1 MPAVKQLKLI
11 NLLLVNL
18 LSRLHTVCS
27 VIVLDVKMEV
37 SASFVT
43 EKVDNLS
50 VLTYQKNVI
59 SVMAQEIIVS
69 FVRIRVEENRV
80 VSLFQ

>member
-1 MPAVKQLKLI
+1 
-11 NLLLVNL
+11 
-18 LSRLHTVCS
+18 
-27 VIVLDVKMEV
+27 MEV

-80 VSLFQ
+80 VSIFQ